1 VKPFLRLLCFYYN
14 FVTVVQVTIA
24 MRHENIYFLGEQ
36 ENDLLM
42 PNGCC
47 DVLSVL
53 SEQQIVLW
61 KYDIATKRYL
71 FPNDYFHILGL
82 DKEGISFTSIEEAY
96 RFLHPDDLENYKT
109 TFNELLDS
117 GIGKRT
123 VPYRYLSKDGHTLW
137 FEDHLCIYNDN
148 SSDSGLGLKAY
159 TVNVTSEREKE
170 KKIKHL
176 AAYSN
181 RIIEALPDFVF
192 IIDRTF
198 RFVDVLV
205 SEHSVLLH
213 PLEYIK
219 GLDGHEIF
227 SPAVCELYIETI
239 KKCLADSKKRE
250 IEYYLDV
257 KGQRYY
263 FQARVA
269 PFGDDTVLALIRD
282 IGSRVRH
289 SKELIEAKRR
299 AEESDKMKSYFLAN
313 MSHEIR
319 TPLNAIVGFSELISL
334 TEDEAERNEYLGVI
348 RQNSDLL
355 VGLVNDI
362 LDLSRIESGNTIMN
376 FEEVNLTD
384 LIMDVGKMHQ
394 LKVPPSIEFS
404 VVKPDRD
411 IFVTTDR
418 NRLIQVLS
426 NLLSNAIKNTT
437 KGSISLGIRI
447 MKECVELFVSD
458 TGSGIPKDKLSLI
471 FNRFE
476 KLNDSIQGT
485 GLGLYICKSLVDR
498 LGGKI
503 EVSSELGK
511 GSTFSVFLHQQV
523 SIPTSLKR
531 EKKIILA
538 VEDSPED
545 FHLLNGYLNHE
556 YSVLFGDDEE
566 TILHKFMCD
575 HPDLVLVNMK
585 LEKVSSVNI
594 IECIRKISASVP
606 VIAVTEH
613 IHYTDQQRAFQ
624 AGCNEVVSKPYSFS
638 RLKETIDS
646 FLKDG

>member
-1 VKPFLRLLCFYYN
+1 MKPFQRLLCFYYN
-14 FVTVVQVTIA
+14 FVTVVQAKIT
-24 MRHENIYFLGEQ
+24 MRRENICFLGEQ

-61 KYDIATKRYL
+61 KYDIASKRYL
-71 FPNDYFHILGL
+71 FPDNYFHILGL

-96 RFLHPDDLENYKT
+96 RFFHPDDLENYKT
-109 TFNELLDS
+109 AFNELLDS
-117 GIGKRT
+117 GIGRRT
-123 VPYRYLSKDGHTLW
+123 ISYRYLGKDGHTLW
-137 FEDHLCIYNDN
+137 FEDHLCIYED

-159 TVNVTSEREKE
+159 TMNVTSEREKE
-170 KKIKHL
+170 KEIKHL

-181 RIIEALPDFVF
+181 RIIEALPDFIF
-192 IIDRTF
+192 IIDRAF
-198 RFVDVLV
+198 HFVDVLV

-213 PLEYIK
+213 PIEYIK
-219 GLDGHEIF
+219 GSDGHNMF
-227 SPAVCELYIETI
+227 SPGVCELYVETI
-239 KKCLADSKKRE
+239 RKCLLDGKKRE
-250 IEYYLDV
+250 IEYFLDV
-257 KGQRYY
+257 NGQRYY

-289 SKELIEAKRR
+289 AKELIEAKRR
-299 AEESDKMKSYFLAN
+299 AEESDKMKSFFLAN

-319 TPLNAIVGFSELISL
+319 TPLNAIVGFSELISM
-334 TEDEAERNEYLGVI
+334 TENEVERNEYLGVI

-355 VGLVNDI
+355 VELVNDI
-362 LDLSRIESGNTIMN
+362 LDLSRIESGKTLMN

-384 LIMDVGKMHQ
+384 LILDVGRTHQ
-394 LKVPPSIEFS
+394 FKVPPSIHFS
-404 VVKPDRD
+404 VVKPDANV
-411 IFVTTDR
+411 IVTTDR
-418 NRLIQVLS
+418 NRLVQVLS
-426 NLLSNAIKNTT
+426 NLLSNAIKNTVT
-437 KGSISLGIRI
+437 GYISLGMRI
-447 MKECVELFVSD
+447 VADCVELFVSD

-511 GSTFSVFLHQQV
+511 GSTFSVFLHQQAPV
-523 SIPTSLKR
+523 TASSKR

-545 FHLLNGYLNHE
+545 FHLLDEYLNHE
-556 YSVLFGDDEE
+556 YSVLWGNDEE
-566 TILHKFMCD
+566 TVLHKFMCD
-575 HPDLVLVNMK
+575 HPDLVLINMK
-585 LEKVSSVNI
+585 LEKASSVNI
-594 IECIRKISASVP
+594 IERIRKISASVP

-613 IHYTDQQRAFQ
+613 IHYTDQQQAFQ
-624 AGCNEVVSKPYSFS
+624 AGYNEVVSKPYSFS